1 MLSKSIPILLAKGE
15 NLISSYMGIDL
26 TNFRLYKT
34 TKRGTIENLYLK
46 NLDSCEFQLLSNPFY
61 LILGV
66 LFLLS
71 SIVIYIKD
79 TDNNGMI
86 AGTISV
92 MGLVAI
98 LLFFLLRRQAL
109 RFRAGSSII
118 SVAVSGNDSKLAQE
132 FINNVVAAKSSTI

>member
-1 MLSKSIPILLAKGE
+1 
-15 NLISSYMGIDL
+15 MGIDL

>member
-46 NLDSCEFQLLSNPFY
+46 NLDSCEFQLLINPFY

>member
-1 MLSKSIPILLAKGE
+1 MLYKSIPILLAKGE

-34 TKRGTIENLYLK
+34 NKRGTIENLYLK